1 MKQGIPGIGAVKRP
15 RTNVIS
21 GSILRR
27 RARTKVICIGAMCIL
42 LILIAVFAGKL
53 SPHDP
58 NQTSALLIR
67 KPPSKEYPFGTDSFG
82 RCVLSRVLAG
92 AGTTIFATTV
102 LVAVT
107 LAIGTVLGIISG
119 YYGGWADAVI
129 MRVTELFL
137 AFPQMVVAIAV
148 AGILGGGLSAAL
160 IALGVTAWTGYAKIA
175 RSHTLSVKNENY
187 IAAARLAG
195 LKGWQIILFHIL
207 PNILFPLVTNALTQ
221 IGTTMIG
228 ISGLSFLG
236 LGVIPPQAEWGSM
249 INESRAYIQLA
260 PWSVLY
266 PAAATIVTIMLFN
279 YLGDAV
285 MELRKA
291 ERRR

>member
-1 MKQGIPGIGAVKRP
+1 MKK
-15 RTNVIS
+15 VIS
-21 GSILRR
+21 SRILQR
-27 RARTKVICIGAMCIL
+27 RARVKTTIIGMLCIL
-42 LILIAVFAGKL
+42 LILLAVFADRL
-53 SPHDP
+53 VPHDP
-58 NQTSALLIR
+58 NATSALLIR
-67 KPPSKEYPFGTDSFG
+67 RAPSAEYPFGTDSFG
-82 RCVLSRVLAG
+82 RCVFSRVLSG
-92 AGTTIFATTV
+92 ARTTIFATSF
-102 LVAVT
+102 LVVIT
-107 LAIGTVLGIISG
+107 FAIGTVLGILSG
-119 YYGGWADAVI
+119 YYGGFIDGII
-129 MRVTELFL
+129 MRIAELFL

-148 AGILGGGLSAAL
+148 AGILGGGLRAAL

-175 RSHTLSVKNENY
+175 RSHTLSIKSENY

-195 LKGWQIILFHIL
+195 KKGWQIILFHIL

-260 PWSVLY
+260 PWSVLF
-266 PAAATIVTIMLFN
+266 PAGATILTIMLFN

-285 MELRKA
+285 MELKAA
-291 ERRR
+291 ERRA

>member
-1 MKQGIPGIGAVKRP
+1 MKK
-15 RTNVIS
+15 VIS
-21 GSILRR
+21 SRILQR
-27 RARTKVICIGAMCIL
+27 RARVKTTIIGMLCIL
-42 LILIAVFAGKL
+42 LILLAVFADRL
-53 SPHDP
+53 VPHDP
-58 NQTSALLIR
+58 NATSALLIR
-67 KPPSKEYPFGTDSFG
+67 RAPSAEYPFGTDSFG
-82 RCVLSRVLAG
+82 RCVFSRVLSG
-92 AGTTIFATTV
+92 ARTTIFATSF

-107 LAIGTVLGIISG
+107 FAVGTVLGILSG
-119 YYGGWADAVI
+119 YYGGFIDGII
-129 MRVTELFL
+129 MRIAELFL

-148 AGILGGGLSAAL
+148 AGILGGGLRAAL

-175 RSHTLSVKNENY
+175 RSHTLSIKSENY

-195 LKGWQIILFHIL
+195 KKGWQIILFHIL

-260 PWSVLY
+260 PWSVLF
-266 PAAATIVTIMLFN
+266 PAGATILTIMLFN

-285 MELRKA
+285 MELKEA
-291 ERRR
+291 ERRA

>member
-1 MKQGIPGIGAVKRP
+1 
-15 RTNVIS
+15 
-21 GSILRR
+21 
-27 RARTKVICIGAMCIL
+27 
-42 LILIAVFAGKL
+42 VF
-53 SPHDP
+53 
-58 NQTSALLIR
+58 
-67 KPPSKEYPFGTDSFG
+67 
-82 RCVLSRVLAG
+82 SRVLSG
-92 AGTTIFATTV
+92 ARTTIFATSF
-102 LVAVT
+102 LVVIT
-107 LAIGTVLGIISG
+107 FAIGTVLGILSG
-119 YYGGWADAVI
+119 YYGGFIDGII
-129 MRVTELFL
+129 MRIAELFL

-148 AGILGGGLSAAL
+148 AGILGGGLRAAL

-175 RSHTLSVKNENY
+175 RSHTLSIKSENY

-195 LKGWQIILFHIL
+195 KKGWQIILFHIL

-260 PWSVLY
+260 PWSVLF
-266 PAAATIVTIMLFN
+266 PAGATILTIMLFN

-285 MELRKA
+285 MELKEA
-291 ERRR
+291 ERRA

>member
-1 MKQGIPGIGAVKRP
+1 MKTVVSVKL
-15 RTNVIS
+15 IK
-21 GSILRR
+21 R
-27 RARTKVICIGAMCIL
+27 RARIKAVIIGGLCIL
-42 LILIAVFAGKL
+42 LILAAVL
-53 SPHDP
+53 SDFLMPHDP
-58 NQTSALLIR
+58 NATSALLIR
-67 KPPSKEYPFGTDSFG
+67 KPPSAMYPFGTDSFG
-82 RCVLSRVLAG
+82 RCVFSRVLAG
-92 AGTTIFATTV
+92 AKTTIFATTF

-107 LAIGTVLGIISG
+107 FAIGTILGIISG
-119 YYGGWADAVI
+119 YYGGITDSVI
-129 MRVTELFL
+129 MRTTELFL

-160 IALGVTAWTGYAKIA
+160 IALGVTAWTGYAKLA
-175 RSHTLSVKNENY
+175 RSHTLSIRNENY

-195 LKGWQIILFHIL
+195 LSGWQIILRHIL
-207 PNILFPLVTNALTQ
+207 PNILFPLITNALTQ

-249 INESRAYIQLA
+249 ISESRAYIQLA

-266 PAAATIVTIMLFN
+266 PAAVTVLTIMLFN

-285 MELRKA
+285 MELGAA
-291 ERRR
+291 ERRS

>member
-1 MKQGIPGIGAVKRP
+1 MKTVVSVKL
-15 RTNVIS
+15 IK
-21 GSILRR
+21 R
-27 RARTKVICIGAMCIL
+27 RARIKAVIIGSLCIL
-42 LILIAVFAGKL
+42 LILAAVL
-53 SPHDP
+53 SDFLMPHDP
-58 NQTSALLIR
+58 NATSALLIR
-67 KPPSKEYPFGTDSFG
+67 KPPSAMYPFGTDSFG
-82 RCVLSRVLAG
+82 RCVFSRVLAG
-92 AGTTIFATTV
+92 AKTTIFATTF

-107 LAIGTVLGIISG
+107 FAIGTILGIISG
-119 YYGGWADAVI
+119 YYGGITDSVI
-129 MRVTELFL
+129 MRTTELFL

-160 IALGVTAWTGYAKIA
+160 IALGVTAWTGYAKLA
-175 RSHTLSVKNENY
+175 RSHTLSIRNENY

-195 LKGWQIILFHIL
+195 LSGWQIILRHIL
-207 PNILFPLVTNALTQ
+207 PNILFPLITNALTQ

-249 INESRAYIQLA
+249 ISESRAYIQLA

-266 PAAATIVTIMLFN
+266 PAAVTVLTIMLFN

-285 MELRKA
+285 MELGAA
-291 ERRR
+291 ERRS